1 MINLTT
7 VMYHY
12 VRNIKESRY
21 PDIKGLELK
30 DFIEQIEYM
39 MKHYNFVTIEQII
52 SSYEGGEPLPEKAIL
67 LTFDDAYAE
76 HFNFVY
82 PILKKYNIQGCFYPP
97 ASVITDNVLLD
108 VNKIHFIL
116 ASAKNHDDL
125 VKEIERLLIKYKSE
139 FKLNDFDYYYNKL
152 AIADRFDTA
161 QVIFIKRLL
170 QHELDEKLRNKI
182 ADELF
187 KKYVE
192 IGEKAFCQELYMNEQ
207 QIEHLIRDG
216 MHVGSHGYNHNWW
229 NKLTFSDLEK
239 EIDLSMDFLQ
249 HVGADMEN
257 WTACYPYGGYNKKVV
272 DLLSKMNCKLAFT
285 TEVDIADITV
295 MNRLMIPRLDTNDIP
310 KQSGATPNKWFSKA

>member
-1 MINLTT
+1 MNNLTT

-30 DFIEQIEYM
+30 DFIEQIEYLE
-39 MKHYNFVTIEQII
+39 KHYNFVTIEQII
-52 SSYEGGEPLPEKAIL
+52 SSYDDGEPLPEKAVL

-82 PILKKYNIQGCFYPP
+82 PVLKKHNIQGCFYPP
-97 ASVITDNVLLD
+97 AKVITENVLLD

-116 ASAKNHDDL
+116 ASTKNHDDL
-125 VKEIERLLIKYKSE
+125 IKEIARLLSKYKSE
-139 FKLNDFDYYYNKL
+139 YKLDDFDDYYNKL
-152 AIADRFDTA
+152 AVTGRFDTA

-170 QHELDEKLRNKI
+170 QHELDEKLRNII

-187 KKYVE
+187 KKYIE
-192 IGEKAFCQELYMNEQ
+192 IDENVFCQELYMNES

-229 NKLTFSDLEK
+229 NKLSFSDLEK

-249 HVGADMEN
+249 HVGADIEN
-257 WTACYPYGGYNKKVV
+257 WTACYPYGGFSKEVVELISKK
-272 DLLSKMNCKLAFT
+272 NCKLAFT
-285 TEVDIADITV
+285 TEPAVADIKIT
-295 MNRLMIPRLDTNDIP
+295 NRLIIPRLDTNDFP
-310 KQSGATPNKWFSKA
+310 KNSGATPNKWFAKA